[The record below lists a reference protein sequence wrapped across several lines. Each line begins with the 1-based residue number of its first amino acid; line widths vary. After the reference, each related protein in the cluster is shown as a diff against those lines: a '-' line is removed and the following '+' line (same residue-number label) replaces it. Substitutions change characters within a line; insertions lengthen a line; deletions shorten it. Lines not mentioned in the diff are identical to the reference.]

1 MKCKKKHFGKW
12 GGDQRLYGTFPEIHL
27 FWFRHPSLIAAYL
40 FHTKYKK
47 DHIVWS
53 LLILLSMTIV
63 TLYEGLIF
71 CKCQQSHLHR
81 KWPQVWFTIYILSL
95 LISKCFSIKSHLRGN
110 HIDAWWACRCWHEHC
125 STETAVDHRSQV
137 FYTRPPKLG
146 AGVVPSPKAASSAQ
160 PHGAM
165 RKKLSRGSL
174 SQPRPSL
181 LSAAFTNDGSRTLEK
196 EFQPAW
202 WLRIPK
208 QLFVYQLLR
217 QTHDIALDDQRW
229 IRNWLALHQIMVWLL
244 RFCL

>member
-1 MKCKKKHFGKW
+1 MRFH
-12 GGDQRLYGTFPEIHL
+12 IHIITDL
-27 FWFRHPSLIAAYL
+27 KLAS
-40 FHTKYKK
+40 
-47 DHIVWS
+47 V
-53 LLILLSMTIV
+53 
-63 TLYEGLIF
+63 
-71 CKCQQSHLHR
+71 
-81 KWPQVWFTIYILSL
+81 
-95 LISKCFSIKSHLRGN
+95 FSIKSHLRGN

-165 RKKLSRGSL
+165 RKKLSRGSP
-174 SQPRPSL
+174 SRPSL
-181 LSAAFTNDGSRTLEK
+181 LSAAFTNDGGRTMEK
-196 EFQPAW
+196 ELQPAW

-208 QLFVYQLLR
+208 QLFVYQLLC

-244 RFCL
+244 RFCLWRENLILKKNHPLKFWTGFEPDLVNYAIDIECGEWNLHINEEWNLR